1 MSAKGLKE
9 QADGHS
15 KRGRGYHQYLKKCK
29 ARSERHKAKRDP
41 ETPPTYKRY
50 RGWET

>member
-1 MSAKGLKE
+1 MALTE

-15 KRGRGYHQYLKKCK
+15 KRGSGYHQFIKKRK
-29 ARSERHKAKRDP
+29 IRTERRRAKIDP
-41 ETPPTYKRY
+41 QVVPTYRRY